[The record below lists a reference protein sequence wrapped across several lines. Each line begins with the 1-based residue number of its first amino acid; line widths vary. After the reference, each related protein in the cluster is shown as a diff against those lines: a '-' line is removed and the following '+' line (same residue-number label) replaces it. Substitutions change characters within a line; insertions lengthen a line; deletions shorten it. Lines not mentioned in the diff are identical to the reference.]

1 MAKTKISEFS
11 SNPGDNTDID
21 GINIAEGCAPS
32 NINNAIRELMSQ
44 LKNQQAGSD
53 GDTFTTNDVL
63 TVSGVTANAGRVR
76 LGEDADNGSNYTEL
90 RASASL
96 AANVTFVL
104 PAADGAASSVVQ
116 TDGSGNLSFQA
127 STGSGNVVRATS
139 PTLVTPALGT
149 PSTAVLTNATGLPLT
164 TGVTGTLPVVNGGT
178 GITSLGTG
186 VATFLGTP
194 SSSNLAA
201 AVTDETGSGSLV
213 FASSPT
219 LVTPNL
225 GTPSAAT
232 LTNAT
237 GLPISTG
244 VSGLGSNVATFLAT
258 PSSANLA
265 SAVTDETGSGSL
277 VFATSPTLV
286 TPNLGTP
293 SAATLTNATGLPI
306 STGVSGLGTGVATA
320 LAVNTGSA
328 GAFVPTTGSG
338 ASGTWGISI
347 TGNAAT
353 ATSATSATSS
363 TTATNLAGGAANR
376 VPYQSA
382 SGATTFV
389 AAPTVTNSY
398 LKWNGTALGWDTVS
412 GGGGGSGDVVGPA
425 SATDS
430 QIALFNSTTGKLI
443 KAATTTGLLKA
454 STGVIAAAV
463 SGTDY
468 APATSGS
475 AILKGNGSG
484 GFSNAAAGTDYAAAT
499 TGTSSE
505 LLGSN
510 GSGGF
515 SNVTVGSG
523 LSYSAGTLSATGG
536 GGGGTPGG
544 SNTQVQFND
553 AGSFGGDA
561 GLTYNKTT
569 NTLSTDI
576 VVFSAGSASAPSIT
590 ATGDTNTGVF
600 FPAADT
606 AAITTGGSEGARVDS
621 SQNVLVNQT
630 AAYATPVAQSSNWTP
645 KLSVSQ
651 TSTTNI
657 GFGIYSW
664 STYTGDLGGGNGL
677 SDFTF
682 SRSNSNNKGTHTAV
696 TNGMLLGRTSFNGS
710 DGTNFICG
718 AYISGAVDG
727 TPGTN
732 DMPGRLVFGTTADGS
747 AFPTERMRISADGT
761 IKTSS
766 TISVGGATPSTSGA
780 GITFPATQSASTD
793 ANTLDDYEE
802 GTWTPTDSSGG
813 GLTFTNAA
821 GRYTKIGN
829 RVLFGFTVT
838 YPSTANANGA
848 SVSLPFTVVNVA
860 TDGSQG
866 GGFLRYTDYNGTI
879 WFPAV
884 KNAANVVVY
893 TANGLD
899 IKNSGL
905 STKRIDVYGQYEIA

>member
-104 PAADGAASSVVQ
+104 PSADGAASSVVQ

-127 STGSGNVVRATS
+127 STGSGNVVRASS

-149 PSTAVLTNATGLPLT
+149 PSAAVLTNATGLPLT
-164 TGVTGTLPVVNGGT
+164 TGVTGTLPVANGGT

-213 FASSPT
+213 FATSPT

-338 ASGTWGISI
+338 ASGTWGIDIS
-347 TGNAAT
+347 GNAAT
-353 ATSATSATSS
+353 ATSATSAT
-363 TTATNLAGGAANR
+363 TATNLAGGAANKIA
-376 VPYQSA
+376 YQSG
-382 SGATTFV
+382 SNTTVF
-389 AAPTVTNSY
+389 ADAPSSSNTY
-398 LKWNGTALGWDTVS
+398 LKWNGSAFAWDTPS
-412 GGGGGSGDVVGPA
+412 GGGGGGSG
-425 SATDS
+425 
-430 QIALFNSTTGKLI
+430 
-443 KAATTTGLLKA
+443 
-454 STGVIAAAV
+454 
-463 SGTDY
+463 
-468 APATSGS
+468 
-475 AILKGNGSG
+475 G
-484 GFSNAAAGTDYAAAT
+484 GF
-499 TGTSSE
+499 
-505 LLGSN
+505 
-510 GSGGF
+510 
-515 SNVTVGSG
+515 
-523 LSYSAGTLSATGG
+523 
-536 GGGGTPGG
+536 
-544 SNTQVQFND
+544 
-553 AGSFGGDA
+553 
-561 GLTYNKTT
+561 
-569 NTLSTDI
+569 
-576 VVFSAGSASAPSIT
+576 
-590 ATGDTNTGVF
+590 
-600 FPAADT
+600 
-606 AAITTGGSEGARVDS
+606 
-621 SQNVLVNQT
+621 
-630 AAYATPVAQSSNWTP
+630 AYGW
-645 KLSVSQ
+645 
-651 TSTTNI
+651 
-657 GFGIYSW
+657 
-664 STYTGDLGGGNGL
+664 
-677 SDFTF
+677 
-682 SRSNSNNKGTHTAV
+682 
-696 TNGMLLGRTSFNGS
+696 
-710 DGTNFICG
+710 FI
-718 AYISGAVDG
+718 S
-727 TPGTN
+727 
-732 DMPGRLVFGTTADGS
+732 
-747 AFPTERMRISADGT
+747 
-761 IKTSS
+761 
-766 TISVGGATPSTSGA
+766 
-780 GITFPATQSASTD
+780 
-793 ANTLDDYEE
+793 
-802 GTWTPTDSSGG
+802 
-813 GLTFTNAA
+813 
-821 GRYTKIGN
+821 
-829 RVLFGFTVT
+829 
-838 YPSTANANGA
+838 
-848 SVSLPFTVVNVA
+848 
-860 TDGSQG
+860 
-866 GGFLRYTDYNGTI
+866 
-879 WFPAV
+879 
-884 KNAANVVVY
+884 
-893 TANGLD
+893 
-899 IKNSGL
+899 
-905 STKRIDVYGQYEIA
+905 